1 MDRDGIVGALRE
13 QLIEDLFFG
22 DASAVIAQGDDL
34 FELGLDSMGITRLV
48 VFVEKRLG
56 ARIADED
63 ITVDHFGTL
72 SALADLVARRL

>member
-1 MDRDGIVGALRE
+1 MDRDRIVGALRE

-22 DASAVIAQGDDL
+22 DASAVIDEGDDL

-48 VFVEKRLG
+48 VFIEKTLK

-72 SALADLVARRL
+72 GALAGLVVERL